1 MENKRKRDEFGE
13 IFQDD
18 LTENESK
25 APGPIREDE
34 EEKLTL
40 DPGID
45 SQEDDELMAENRF
58 GVNQPK
64 KSDAE

>member
-1 MENKRKRDEFGE
+1 MENNWKKDEFGE

-18 LTENESK
+18 LTENTSK
-25 APGPIREDE
+25 APGPIREE
-34 EEKLTL
+34 EEEQLTL

-45 SQEDDELMAENRF
+45 SQEDDEMMAENRF

-64 KSDAE
+64 KSDS

>member
-1 MENKRKRDEFGE
+1 MENNWKKDEFGE

-18 LTENESK
+18 LTENTSK

-45 SQEDDELMAENRF
+45 SQEDDEMMAENRF

-64 KSDAE
+64 KSEG